1 MSDAM
6 SFQSAKERLG
16 EIEQLLAADDMTF
29 DQMVELA
36 DEARKVAMAAID
48 SAEADLDDFLGVD
61 DDSPVTSDEE
71 EGASTASDAQVEI
84 AVGAP
89 EVATH
94 AEQPSSEAEASE
106 GGSLGE
112 SESETETEDYF

>member
-84 AVGAP
+84 AVEAP

>member
-61 DDSPVTSDEE
+61 DDSPVNSDEE

-84 AVGAP
+84 AVEAP

>member
-61 DDSPVTSDEE
+61 DDSPDAADEE
-71 EGASTASDAQVEI
+71 EGASTASYAQVEI
-84 AVGAP
+84 AVEAP